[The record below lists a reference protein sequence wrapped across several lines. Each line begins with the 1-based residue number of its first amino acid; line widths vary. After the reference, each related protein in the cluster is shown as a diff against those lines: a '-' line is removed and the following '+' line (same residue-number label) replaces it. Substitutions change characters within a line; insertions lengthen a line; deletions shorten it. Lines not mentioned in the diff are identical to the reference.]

1 VLIRVTGWRKKYSG
15 KMIRAIVNG
24 DDFGISA
31 EVNEAIVESFEKDFI
46 TNTTLMVNMPFADE
60 AVELAKKNG
69 FSEAVGLHLNLTSG
83 YPLTKHIRREKRF
96 CRKDGSFNAY
106 FQKHTASRLFIGR
119 RESRAVSEEIEAQIR
134 KYFSYGLPEKHL
146 DSHHHVH
153 TDRSVIGLLLPLMA
167 RYGFRSVRLSRNLF
181 LKMSIPKRI
190 YKSTYNKRLKRCGYT
205 TADYFGSYRDLS
217 AMNGSVKDD
226 SLIEVM
232 VHPMYDGGGVL
243 VDTNT
248 PMRNVREL
256 LDSLHAVPQP
266 YYPI

>member
-1 VLIRVTGWRKKYSG
+1 
-15 KMIRAIVNG
+15 MIRAIVNG
-24 DDFGISA
+24 DDFGMSA
-31 EVNEAIVESFEKDFI
+31 EVNEAVVESFERGFI

-69 FSEAVGLHLNLTSG
+69 FSEAVGLHLNLTGG
-83 YPLTKHIRREKRF
+83 YPLTKRIRKEKRF

-106 FQKHTASRLFIGR
+106 FQKHTASRLFISK
-119 RESRAVSEEIEAQIR
+119 RESQAVAEEIEAQIR

-167 RYGFRSVRLSRNLF
+167 RYSFRSVRLTRNLF

-190 YKSTYNKRLKRCGYT
+190 YKSAYNRRLRKNGYI

-226 SLIEVM
+226 SLIEIM
-232 VHPMYDGGGVL
+232 VHPMYESGGVL

-248 PMRNVREL
+248 PMEKVREL

-266 YYPI
+266 YFPI

>member
-1 VLIRVTGWRKKYSG
+1 
-15 KMIRAIVNG
+15 MIRAIING

-31 EVNEAIVESFEKDFI
+31 EVNEAVAESFERGFI
-46 TNTTLMVNMPFADE
+46 SNTTLMVNMPFADE

-83 YPLTKHIRREKRF
+83 YPLTRHIRKEKRF

-106 FQKHTASRLFIGR
+106 FEKHTLSRLIISR
-119 RESRAVSEEIEAQIR
+119 RESLAVSEEIEAQIR

-153 TDRSVIGLLLPLMA
+153 TDRSVINLLLPLMG
-167 RYGFRSVRLSRNLF
+167 RYGFRSIRLTRNLF
-181 LKMSIPKRI
+181 RKMSIPKRI
-190 YKSTYNKRLKRCGYT
+190 YKNTYNKRLKKCGYI

-217 AMNGSVKDD
+217 AMDGLVKDD

-232 VHPMYDGGGVL
+232 VHPMYDSGGVL
-243 VDTNT
+243 TDTNT
-248 PMRNVREL
+248 PMAKVREL
-256 LDSLHAVPQP
+256 LDSLHAVPRP